1 MTFKVR
7 IGAAAFDDVARLFG
21 HLVDRARTAEDL
33 ALAHRARDAM
43 LDTLQGLSASP
54 FIYRKSGSSPFLR
67 EMLIPFGRSGYV
79 ALFEI
84 EDAETVTVLAV
95 RHQLEDDYH

>member
-1 MTFKVR
+1 MTFDVR
-7 IGAAAFDDVARLFG
+7 IGAAAFDDVERLFE

-33 ALAHRARDAM
+33 ALARRARDAT
-43 LDTLQGLSASP
+43 LDSLQGLSASP
-54 FIYRKSGSSPFLR
+54 FIYRKSASNPFLR

-84 EDAETVTVLAV
+84 DDANTVTVMAV

>member
-1 MTFKVR
+1 VTFDVR
-7 IGAAAFDDVARLFG
+7 IGAAAFDDVERLFE

-33 ALAHRARDAM
+33 ALAHRARDSI
-43 LDTLQGLSASP
+43 LDSLQGLSASP
-54 FIYRKSGSSPFLR
+54 FIYRKSASNPFLR
-67 EMLIPFGRSGYV
+67 EMLIPFGRSGYA

-84 EDAETVTVLAV
+84 DDAKTVTVLAV

>member
-1 MTFKVR
+1 MTFEVR
-7 IGAAAFDDVARLFG
+7 IGAVAFDDVERLFD
-21 HLVDRARTAEDL
+21 HLVDRALTAENL
-33 ALAHRARDAM
+33 VLAHRARDAI
-43 LDTLQGLSASP
+43 LNSLRALIASP

-67 EMLIPFGRSGYV
+67 ETLIPFGRAGYV

-84 EDAETVTVLAV
+84 DGAKTVTVLAV

>member
-7 IGAAAFDDVARLFG
+7 IGAAAFDDVPRLFE
-21 HLVDRARTAEDL
+21 HLVDRARMVEDL
-33 ALAHRARDAM
+33 AMANRARDAI
-43 LDTLQGLSASP
+43 LDSLQGLSASP
-54 FIYRKSGSSPFLR
+54 FIYRKSASSPFLR
-67 EMLIPFGRSGYV
+67 EMLIPFGRSGHV

-84 EDAETVTVLAV
+84 DDANAVTVLAV